1 MRVKVDGRLCKSSSD
16 ISLPV
21 FENEIGLIELISF
34 LLLLFTKWINHKMD
48 ENVWLFESSDS
59 SLIVRL
65 IPVRLGGLLDARLVG
80 LLVGIAEFSKKR
92 QTN

>member
-1 MRVKVDGRLCKSSSD
+1 
-16 ISLPV
+16 
-21 FENEIGLIELISF
+21 
-34 LLLLFTKWINHKMD
+34 MD